1 MLFRMK
7 RLLSTL
13 TVLALLAA
21 ELVATGA
28 GNAAH
33 AADARRPDD
42 TARYLAGMQPSA
54 GSPEAVFTSDPAWR
68 QHAGAFDQAWA
79 RFEKAQLAR
88 IRGWRQQNLTSHRPT
103 LLYYFSGPDFL
114 YADAFFP
121 EATTYILAGL
131 EPIGPIPQIT
141 AANHGALPGLRA
153 SLNSVLNLSF
163 FRTREMRQRLGS
175 GQFAGT
181 LPLLYIFLARAG
193 KTVQSTSLVRLK
205 ADGVAGPADGVA
217 ARGEVNGVKIDFT
230 DAAPAT
236 APAGTSAAGASSGAG
251 PGAATVDGGGA
262 TTVNV
267 APAAAPPTGK
277 LRTLYYFQG
286 DVSNTGPGLEALMAF
301 CRALG
306 PADGFV
312 KSASYLMHT
321 GGFSKIREFLVAQ
334 TELLLEDDSG
344 IPVQYF
350 PAGEWD
356 LSPHGRYLGPIA
368 LFPGRRQR
376 QLDELYARA
385 SPRPI
390 DFGIGYRYRQNESN
404 LLLAVKRMR

>member
-1 MLFRMK
+1 MLPRLK

-21 ELVATGA
+21 ALVATGT
-28 GNAAH
+28 GNTAN

-42 TARYLAGMQPSA
+42 TARYLAGMQPAA
-54 GSPEAVFTSDPAWR
+54 GSPEAAFTGDPAWR

-79 RFEKAQLAR
+79 RFEKAQLSR

-103 LLYYFSGPDFL
+103 LLYFFSGPDFL

-163 FRTREMRQRLGS
+163 FRTREMRQRLGG
-175 GQFAGT
+175 GQFAGP
-181 LPLLYIFLARAG
+181 LPLLYIFVARAG

-230 DAAPAT
+230 DAAPA
-236 APAGTSAAGASSGAG
+236 GTSAAGAGADSR
-251 PGAATVDGGGA
+251 PGAAAVDGGA
-262 TTVNV
+262 TSANV
-267 APAAAPPTGK
+267 TQPAGK
-277 LRTLYYFQG
+277 SRTLYYFQG

-321 GGFSKIREFLVAQ
+321 GGFSKIRDFLVAQ

-376 QLDELYARA
+376 QLDELYTRA